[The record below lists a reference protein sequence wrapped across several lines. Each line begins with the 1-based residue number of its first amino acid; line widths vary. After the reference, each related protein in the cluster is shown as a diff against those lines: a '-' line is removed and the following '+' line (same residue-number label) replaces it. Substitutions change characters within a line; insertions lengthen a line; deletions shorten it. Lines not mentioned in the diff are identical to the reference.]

1 MFDHQSQMNTENTLH
16 AMITHHNKVLAAATV
31 MLLTAV
37 AFSSAPAQTGS
48 RVQYAGSMRLDEKG
62 TPRALFNLRVA
73 TAQHSPELAARS
85 FLSTQKQILHLN
97 SAQTDL
103 VTDDV
108 MNVPGGSHVRFHQT
122 FNGLP
127 VYASDVVVSVNTR
140 NEITMVINNAQSD
153 IEAPATASV
162 NSAKALAIA
171 REYLKTSDRPTGQDD
186 STTLMIFADQKST
199 YHLAYR
205 ITMTRELPAGDW
217 EILVDAQ
224 DGTILQARD
233 RFVNYEENQLVNG
246 TGFVYLTDPLS
257 AAHQKYG
264 APGFSDNNDQDSDSL
279 SAYRSLVT
287 LDSLVFSNGNFSLRG
302 PYCTIMDIESPFD
315 SLILS
320 PTPDGFKFNRSEQGF
335 EAVNAYYHVSQ
346 AYKRLHEL
354 GFSSSKLQKIRV
366 DPHGFQGQDNSHYSP
381 GGNWISFGTGGVD
394 DAEDADVIW
403 HEYGHAIQYC
413 FSPSWGGGETAAL
426 GEGYS
431 DYWAASHSRAVNQW
445 TPADD
450 QFWWVYKWDGHNT
463 FWSGRRVDDTH
474 MYPFENPSPH
484 QAGQV
489 WSSALIGVRQDLG
502 RDVADRLVLKS
513 IFYLGYGSTAVDAAN
528 AVIQADRDL
537 YNGAHIG
544 TLVYWLG
551 TVKRFLDAATI
562 QNLATAVNEV
572 LDVLPESFA
581 LAQNYPNPFNP
592 VTTIEYRVSGLGS
605 GVSGEKNGSGG
616 SGLGSGHV
624 RLVVY
629 DLLGREVAV
638 LVNERKEAGNYS
650 VTWNASGVASGMYLC
665 KMDVEPADGSS
676 PLSFTRKMA
685 LLR

>member
-1 MFDHQSQMNTENTLH
+1 MFDHQYHMNTDNTLH
-16 AMITHHNKVLAAATV
+16 AMITHRTNVLAAVTV
-31 MLLTAV
+31 IILTAV

-48 RVQYAGSMRLDEKG
+48 RVQYAGSMRIDEKG
-62 TPRALFNLRVA
+62 TPRALFNLCVA
-73 TAQHSPELAARS
+73 TSQHSPELAARS
-85 FLSTQKQILHLN
+85 FLGSHNQALHLN
-97 SAQTDL
+97 STQTTL
-103 VTDDV
+103 VTDEV
-108 MNVPGGSHVRFHQT
+108 MTVPGGSHVRFHQT

-127 VYASDVVVSVNTR
+127 VYASDVLVSVNTR
-140 NEITMVINNAQSD
+140 NEITMVINNAQAD
-153 IEAPATASV
+153 IEAPAAPSF
-162 NSAKALAIA
+162 NSSKALAIA

-186 STTLMIFADQKST
+186 SATLMIFADQQNG

-205 ITMTRELPAGDW
+205 VTMTREMPAGDW
-217 EILVDAQ
+217 EVLVDAQ
-224 DGTILQARD
+224 DGTILRSRD
-233 RFVNYEENQLVNG
+233 LFVNYEENQVANG
-246 TGFVYLTDPLS
+246 SGFVYLTDPLS

-279 SAYRSLVT
+279 SAHRSLVT

-302 PYCTIMDIESPFD
+302 PFCTIMDIESPVD
-315 SLILS
+315 SLIVS
-320 PTPDGFKFNRSEQGF
+320 PTPDGFRFDRSEQGF

-346 AYKRLHEL
+346 AYKRLREL
-354 GFSSSKLQKIRV
+354 GFTSARLQNIRI

-381 GGNWISFGTGGVD
+381 SGNWISFGTGGVD

-431 DYWAASHSRAVNQW
+431 DYWAASYSRSVNQW

-463 FWSGRRVDDTH
+463 FWSGRRVDDAR
-474 MYPFENPSPH
+474 MYPFESPSPH
-484 QAGQV
+484 AAGQV
-489 WSSALIGVRQDLG
+489 WSSALMGVRQDLG
-502 RDVADRLVLKS
+502 RDVADRLVVKS

-528 AVIQADRDL
+528 AMIQADRDL
-537 YNGAHIG
+537 YNGTHIG

-562 QNLATAVNEV
+562 QNLATAVDEV
-572 LDVLPESFA
+572 QDVLPASFE

-592 VTTIEYRVSGLGS
+592 STKIGFR
-605 GVSGEKNGSGG
+605 VSGEKNGSGG
-616 SGLGSGHV
+616 WGVGSSSV
-624 RLVVY
+624 RISVY
-629 DLLGREVAV
+629 DMLGREVAV
-638 LVNERKEAGNYS
+638 LVNETKEPGNYS
-650 VTWNASGVASGMYLC
+650 VTWNATGIASGVYLC
-665 KMDVEPADGSS
+665 RMDVKPADGSS

>member
-1 MFDHQSQMNTENTLH
+1 MT
-16 AMITHHNKVLAAATV
+16 THHKKALAAATV
-31 MLLTAV
+31 IILTAA
-37 AFSSAPAQTGS
+37 AFSSAPAQPGS
-48 RVQYAGSMRLDEKG
+48 RVQSAGSMRIDEKG
-62 TPRALFNLRVA
+62 TPRALFNLSVA
-73 TAQHSPELAARS
+73 TSQHSPESAARS
-85 FLSTQKQILHLN
+85 FLASQKQLLRLTTVQ
-97 SAQTDL
+97 ADL

-127 VYASDVVVSVNTR
+127 VYCSDVVVSVNTR
-140 NEITMVINNAQSD
+140 NEITMVINNAHAE
-153 IEAPATASV
+153 IEAPTTPSF

-171 REYLKTSDRPTGQDD
+171 REHLKTSDRPTGQDD
-186 STTLMIFADQKST
+186 SATLMIFADQQNA

-205 ITMTRELPAGDW
+205 ITMTREMPAGDW
-217 EILVDAQ
+217 EVLVDAQ
-224 DGTILQARD
+224 DGTILQSRD
-233 RFVNYEENQLVNG
+233 LFVNYEENQLANG
-246 TGFVYLTDPLS
+246 SGFVYLTDPLS

-287 LDSLVFSNGNFSLRG
+287 LDSITFSNGNFSLRG
-302 PYCTIMDIESPFD
+302 PFCTIMDIESPVD
-315 SLILS
+315 SVIVS
-320 PTPDGFKFNRSEQGF
+320 PTPDGFKFNRSQQGF

-346 AYKRLHEL
+346 AYKRLREL
-354 GFSSSKLQKIRV
+354 GFTSDKLQKIRI

-381 GGNWISFGTGGVD
+381 SGNWISFGTGGVD

-403 HEYGHAIQYC
+403 HEYGHAIQYS
-413 FSPSWGGGETAAL
+413 FSPTWGGGETAAL

-450 QFWWVYKWDGHNT
+450 QYWWVYKWDGHNP
-463 FWSGRRVDDTH
+463 FWAGRRVDDAHT
-474 MYPFENPSPH
+474 YPFENPSPH
-484 QAGQV
+484 LAGQV
-489 WSSALIGVRQDLG
+489 WSTALMGIRQDLG

-537 YNGAHIG
+537 YNGMHIA

-551 TVKRFLDAATI
+551 TVKRFLDASTI
-562 QNLATAVNEV
+562 QNLATSVD
-572 LDVLPESFA
+572 DVQGSLPASFE

-592 VTTIEYRVSGLGS
+592 STTIGFRLPAGQAGVPGDKSGS
-605 GVSGEKNGSGG
+605 GVSGAKNGSGG
-616 SGLGSGHV
+616 LGLGSSLV

-638 LVNERKEAGNYS
+638 LVNERKEPGDYS
-650 VTWNASGVASGMYLC
+650 VTWNANGMASGVYLC
-665 KMDVEPADGSS
+665 KMDVEQADGRPSV
-676 PLSFTRKMA
+676 SFTRKMA
-685 LLR
+685 LVR